1 MALAPDVLDTSLELL
16 ALAGVPGDE
25 EPVGDPRLGSAVALN
40 NTDGNFFGIYQEP
53 HYAFSGTIFSH
64 SRD

>member
-1 MALAPDVLDTSLELL
+1 MALAPDVLDPSLELL

-25 EPVGDPRLGSAVALN
+25 EPVVALN